1 MRKVMEEDQGR
12 QQGTS
17 SPEVEYIGTAND
29 GVDITS
35 AAQSETVQDS
45 TDDLQHRMGIA
56 EQGENNSLIS
66 AGYADAQAPS
76 LAYMRQYHEYPG
88 MSAHYGYPIYP
99 SSWIYPSMSHPPP
112 LTSAGQKEN
121 GSHWRGDS
129 SSSGSSPQ
137 LWQPY
142 ANDGTAKAKPTS
154 RKRCAEERAPSHK
167 DPSPVSGAQRTKPT
181 VARGRAN
188 ASRSRPNSE
197 HAPTVWL
204 DTTILSSTCK
214 VREPYDDHVIHL
226 MSSQRVRIGAWRTRS
241 VKTDIH
247 FCFRSRMYGEIR
259 PSRHAMQCH
268 ASLVVEVQRLPAIPP
283 DGVMVTVHNASD
295 GLLILRPG
303 DEIAE
308 LLVLQALIPKFVIHH
323 AKNDRSTRT
332 TPGQQVPRDVEDST
346 DA

>member
-1 MRKVMEEDQGR
+1 M
-12 QQGTS
+12 GT
-17 SPEVEYIGTAND
+17 VND
-29 GVDITS
+29 GVDTTPAS
-35 AAQSETVQDS
+35 WSETVQDS

-66 AGYADAQAPS
+66 AGYSDAQAPS

-88 MSAHYGYPIYP
+88 MSAHYRYPIYP
-99 SSWIYPSMSHPPP
+99 SSWMYPSMSHPPP
-112 LTSAGQKEN
+112 LTSASQKEN
-121 GSHWRGDS
+121 GSHWRGAS
-129 SSSGSSPQ
+129 SSSGSSSK

-142 ANDGTAKAKPTS
+142 ANDGATKAKPTS
-154 RKRCAEERAPSHK
+154 RKRRAEERAPSHK
-167 DPSPVSGAQRTKPT
+167 DPSPVSGVHRTQPT

-188 ASRSRPNSE
+188 ASRSKPNSE

-204 DTTILSSTCK
+204 NTTILSSACK
-214 VREPYDDHVIHL
+214 VCEPYDDHVIHL
-226 MSSQRVRIGAWRTRS
+226 MSSQIVHIGAWRTRS

-247 FCFRSRMYGEIR
+247 FCFRSCIYGEIR
-259 PSRHAMQCH
+259 PSHRTMQCH

-295 GLLILRPG
+295 GILILHPR

-308 LLVLQALIPKFVIHH
+308 LVVLQALIPKFVIHH
-323 AKNDRSTRT
+323 AKNDKSTWT
-332 TPGQQVPRDVEDST
+332 TPGQPVPRDVEDST

>member
-1 MRKVMEEDQGR
+1 MEEDQGR

-17 SPEVEYIGTAND
+17 SPEVEYMGTVND
-29 GVDITS
+29 GVETTLAS
-35 AAQSETVQDS
+35 QSETVQDS

-56 EQGENNSLIS
+56 EQGEDNSLIS

-76 LAYMRQYHEYPG
+76 LAYMWQYHEYPG

-99 SSWIYPSMSHPPP
+99 SFWIYPSMSHPPP
-112 LTSAGQKEN
+112 LTSAGQKEK
-121 GSHWRGDS
+121 GSHWKGAS
-129 SSSGSSPQ
+129 SSSGSSSK
-137 LWQPY
+137 LWRPY
-142 ANDGTAKAKPTS
+142 ANDGATKAKPTS
-154 RKRCAEERAPSHK
+154 RKRCAEEQAPSRK

-188 ASRSRPNSE
+188 ASRSKPNSV

-204 DTTILSSTCK
+204 NTTILSSACK

-247 FCFRSRMYGEIR
+247 FCFRSRIYGEIR
-259 PSRHAMQCH
+259 PSRRAMQH
-268 ASLVVEVQRLPAIPP
+268 HGSLVVEVQWLPAIPP

-308 LLVLQALIPKFVIHH
+308 LVVLQALIPKFVIHH
-323 AKNDRSTRT
+323 ARNDRSTRT
-332 TPGQQVPRDVEDST
+332 TPGQPVPRDVEDST